1 MTARTLSDFI
11 RALRAS
17 DVRVSTSEAI
27 DAARAMQL
35 VGYDDRARLR
45 DTLGVVLAK
54 SPDEKATHDHLFDL
68 FFRRSPLTSGSPG
81 HDEEASEAANDLRS
95 LIESGDEAAIAM
107 AIEAAGNEANLADMR
122 FSTQVPY
129 FVQKMM
135 KAMGGDALQEALVE
149 RLQGRGEPHEA
160 EAAALMAARR
170 EAMRRARE
178 HAEGQ
183 FDVFGK
189 GATEQFRDEVLA
201 EKRLD
206 RITSHELERMQVLT
220 EKIAKRLATKYS
232 RRRRKTATGQL
243 DLRRTLRANAG
254 LGGVPFDLVWKS
266 KRKDRPKLVLI
277 CDVSG
282 SVSRYVRFL
291 LMLVFAFRDVVPE
304 IRTFAFSGRLEDVD
318 EVFERLGFASGMEQ
332 IIKTI
337 GMSSTDYGQALS
349 DLRMHHDGAI
359 DRRTTVLVLGD
370 GRSNYGDGRL
380 DLFAEMTAR
389 AKRTIWLSPE
399 QKSLW
404 GTGDSLL
411 PKYRPYCSVMAEVS
425 SLKDLE
431 RTLDDV
437 LSAYV

>member
-1 MTARTLSDFI
+1 MTARTLADFI

-27 DAARAMQL
+27 DAANAMQL
-35 VGYDDRARLR
+35 VGYGDRVRLR
-45 DTLGVVLAK
+45 DTLGLVLAK

-68 FFRRSPLTSGSPG
+68 FFRRSPQGHARPETAEKAGETSDG
-81 HDEEASEAANDLRS
+81 LRS

-129 FVQKMM
+129 YVQKMM
-135 KAMGGDALQEALVE
+135 KAMGGDALQAALVR
-149 RLQGRGEPHEA
+149 RLQGHGETDEA

-170 EAMRRARE
+170 AAMVRARS
-178 HAEGQ
+178 HAEAQ
-183 FDVFGK
+183 FAVFGR
-189 GATEQFRDEVLA
+189 GATEQFRDEALA

-206 RITSHELERMQVLT
+206 RITQHELERLQALV
-220 EKIAKRLATKYS
+220 EKIARRLATKYS

-266 KRKDRPKLVLI
+266 KRRDRPKLVLV

-282 SVSRYVRFL
+282 SVSQYVRFL

-304 IRTFAFSGRLEDVD
+304 VRTFAFSGRLEDVG
-318 EVFERLGFASGMEQ
+318 EVFETHGLAAGMDR
-332 IIKTI
+332 IVRTI

-349 DLRMHHDGAI
+349 DLRVNHDGAI
-359 DRRTTVLVLGD
+359 DRRTTLLVLGD

-380 DLFAEMTAR
+380 DLFAEMTTR

-399 QKSLW
+399 QKALW

-425 SLKDLE
+425 SLRDLE
-431 RTLDDV
+431 RTIDDV
-437 LSAYV
+437 LSAYA